1 MNETKDTPTFHDL
14 LSKGDVEAALTKYT
28 ASATDD
34 KGRDSNDELGIRL
47 PLLLRLLS
55 VAQPLANTVQN
66 NETSDA
72 LSSTTQSPNPNVIV
86 PLLENIAASYPDA
99 ENIEVLVSSI
109 APSVCKLAF
118 EGLTPLTKSEDKWNI
133 DSLNIALS
141 RLTDPI
147 YIKHSKRKQPADNNG
162 GNEKRQKLN
171 KTRVIEEDDDDNMD
185 MIQDDRMKPQN
196 EELPVSSAT
205 DTYNTAMCKVL
216 HELISLVKS
225 SLPTKQIG
233 NSTED
238 GVADES
244 RQLLSNPFYQET
256 GFVTPGLSLKSD
268 SLFSESDYVSSS
280 LGGGWS
286 NLSIVI
292 PTLMQNASILQHE
305 QVAVSSLLCNL
316 SHLLK
321 HITLT

>member
-1 MNETKDTPTFHDL
+1 MLSDTPTLNLHDL
-14 LSKGDVEAALTKYT
+14 LSKGDVEAALTKYKV
-28 ASATDD
+28 SVTDD
-34 KGRDSNDELGIRL
+34 KGRNNNDDLGIRL

-55 VAQPLANTVQN
+55 VAQPLANTVQT
-66 NETSDA
+66 NETFE
-72 LSSTTQSPNPNVIV
+72 SSTQSPNPNVIV

-133 DSLNIALS
+133 DSLNIALA
-141 RLTDPI
+141 RLADPI
-147 YIKHSKRKQPADNNG
+147 YVKHSKRKQPADNNG

-171 KTRVIEEDDDDNMD
+171 KTRVIEEDDDDDMD
-185 MIQDDRMKPQN
+185 MMQNNDRTKPQN

-216 HELISLVKS
+216 HELISLVKL

-233 NSTED
+233 NITED

-244 RQLLSNPFYQET
+244 RQLSSNPFYQET
-256 GFVTPGLSLKSD
+256 GFVTPGISLKSD
-268 SLFSESDYVSSS
+268 SLFSGTDDVSSS

>member
-1 MNETKDTPTFHDL
+1 MLSDTPTLNLHDL
-14 LSKGDVEAALTKYT
+14 LSKGDVEAALTTNK
-28 ASATDD
+28 ASATDY
-34 KGRDSNDELGIRL
+34 KVRDNNDEFGIRL

-66 NETSDA
+66 NDIQSDE
-72 LSSTTQSPNPNVIV
+72 LSSSTTQSPNPNVIV

-118 EGLTPLTKSEDKWNI
+118 EGLTPLTKSEDTWNI

-141 RLTDPI
+141 RLADPI
-147 YIKHSKRKQPADNNG
+147 YVKHSKRKQPADNNG

-171 KTRVIEEDDDDNMD
+171 KTRVIEEDDDDDMD
-185 MIQDDRMKPQN
+185 MMQNNDRTKPQN

-225 SLPTKQIG
+225 SLPTKQ
-233 NSTED
+233 NDSNED
-238 GVADES
+238 GVTDES
-244 RQLLSNPFYQET
+244 RQLSSNPFFQET

-268 SLFSESDYVSSS
+268 SLFSESDDVSSS

-286 NLSIVI
+286 NLSVVI
-292 PTLMQNASILQHE
+292 PTLMQNASILNHE
-305 QVAVSSLLCNL
+305 HVAVSYLYIYSV
-316 SHLLK
+316 S
-321 HITLT
+321 